1 MTIGNVIA
9 ISQTNIKRML
19 AYSSIAQAGYMLI
32 GFVVGTAGGIEGV
45 LYYIFAYTLMNLGAF
60 GCVILVSNYL
70 KSDAIEDYAGL
81 YKKDPVTSF
90 MLSIF
95 LLSLTGVPPLAGFW
109 GKFLVFNA
117 AIQSKFILL
126 AVVGVIN
133 SIVAA
138 YYYMRIIKFMYLEE
152 PKAKEIG
159 PKSVPLQIALAIVT
173 AGVLIAGLYVTPFL
187 NWVKY
192 SQSFF

>member
-1 MTIGNVIA
+1 
-9 ISQTNIKRML
+9 ML
-19 AYSSIAQAGYMLI
+19 AYSSIAQAGYILI
-32 GFVVGTAGGIEGV
+32 GFVVGTAAGIEGV
-45 LYYIFAYTLMNLGAF
+45 LYYILAYTLMNLGAF
-60 GCVILVSNYL
+60 GCVILVSNFI

-95 LLSLTGVPPLAGFW
+95 LLSLVGVPPLAGFW

-126 AVVGVIN
+126 AVTGVIN

-138 YYYMRIIKFMYLEE
+138 YYYMRIIKCMYLEE
-152 PKAKEIG
+152 PKVKETG
-159 PKSVPLQIALAIVT
+159 PKATPSAAGAI
-173 AGVLIAGLYVTPFL
+173 L
-187 NWVKY
+187 N
-192 SQSFF
+192 SA

>member
-1 MTIGNVIA
+1 
-9 ISQTNIKRML
+9 
-19 AYSSIAQAGYMLI
+19 
-32 GFVVGTAGGIEGV
+32 
-45 LYYIFAYTLMNLGAF
+45 MNLGAF

-109 GKFLVFNA
+109 GKFLIFNA

-126 AVVGVIN
+126 AVFGVVN

-138 YYYMRIIKFMYLEE
+138 FYYMRVIKFMYLEE

-159 PKSVPLQIALAIVT
+159 PKSLPLQIALAIVT